1 MKRDP
6 MPDETATMQIG
17 ELAERTEM
25 SLRTIRHYDEVGLLT
40 PSGRSEGGFRLYTH
54 DDYLRLMVIRR
65 MKPLGF
71 SLDEMAELLR
81 VVDALDGAGAGDEC
95 GADDA
100 AAAVDGGAGDE
111 AAAVDDDGGAG
122 DAAAAVDG
130 GGAGAEGD
138 GRGQATRASLAA
150 FIDET
155 VERRAKLERQL
166 AMADEFLELL
176 RARLG

>member
-17 ELAERTEM
+17 ELADRTEM

-81 VVDALDGAGAGDEC
+81 VVDALDHGADGEAGSAGDAGPSGDAGAGE
-95 GADDA
+95 
-100 AAAVDGGAGDE
+100 AGS
-111 AAAVDDDGGAG
+111 AG
-122 DAAAAVDG
+122 DAGPSGD
-130 GGAGAEGD
+130 AGVGDEGD
-138 GRGQATRASLAA
+138 GRVQATRASLAE

-176 RARLG
+176 RARLR

>member
-1 MKRDP
+1 

-17 ELAERTEM
+17 ELADRTEM

-81 VVDALDGAGAGDEC
+81 VVDALDGGAGDDGGAAGEPGAGDE
-95 GADDA
+95 
-100 AAAVDGGAGDE
+100 
-111 AAAVDDDGGAG
+111 
-122 DAAAAVDG
+122 
-130 GGAGAEGD
+130 GD
-138 GRGQATRASLAA
+138 GRDQATRASLAA
-150 FIDET
+150 FVDET

-176 RARLG
+176 RARLR